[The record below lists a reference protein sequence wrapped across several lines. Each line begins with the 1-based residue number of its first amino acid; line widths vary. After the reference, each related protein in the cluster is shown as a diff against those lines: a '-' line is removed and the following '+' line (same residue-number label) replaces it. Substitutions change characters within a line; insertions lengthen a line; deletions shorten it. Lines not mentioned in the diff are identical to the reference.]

1 MATFREHEE
10 VLGMD
15 EKKTD
20 PWWEDVFQGA
30 GQQVCEKFIKNPVIG
45 IVIGH
50 GYHVQTIPNS
60 MGGFIYSTF
69 SDVYE

>member
-1 MATFREHEE
+1 MLWPPMAAFREHEE

-30 GQQVCEKFIKNPVIG
+30 GQQVCEKSIKNPVIG

-50 GYHVQTIPNS
+50 GYHVLNPK
-60 MGGFIYSTF
+60 
-69 SDVYE
+69 

>member
-1 MATFREHEE
+1 MAAESEHEE

-30 GQQVCEKFIKNPVIG
+30 GQQVCEGPSKIQWLVLW
-45 IVIGH
+45 
-50 GYHVQTIPNS
+50 
-60 MGGFIYSTF
+60 
-69 SDVYE
+69 